1 MKINFERI
9 KYSPFGKKI
18 TTDFKFAF
26 IGGLLSFPLMLL
38 FSLIFFAISI
48 WFGIFMI
55 PFTVGIPILIAYYV
69 SKQALLQSRL
79 LSAMTDE
86 EHNKLILE
94 YKNFEERN
102 LTRFGHL
109 TSYGIVLDTHI
120 LPWESIKQIRFVP
133 GEYRLVY
140 RRNHG
145 RQRVYSPAKIKV
157 TAVFGT
163 KSTTITSSLHNE
175 DYDLSDEIASFL
187 TSIPKYTEHKF
198 EVLNRYYYAK

>member
-9 KYSPFGKKI
+9 KYSPFGQKI

-26 IGGLLSFPLMLL
+26 IGVLLSFPLMLL

-79 LSAMTDE
+79 LSTMTDE

-198 EVLNRYYYAK
+198 EVINGYYYAK

>member
-9 KYSPFGKKI
+9 KYSPFGKRI
-18 TTDFKFAF
+18 ATDFKFAF

-38 FSLIFFAISI
+38 FSLIFFAASF

-55 PFTVGIPILIAYYV
+55 PFTVGIPVMIAYYV
-69 SKQALLQSRL
+69 SKQAFLQARL

-102 LTRFGHL
+102 MTRFGHL
-109 TSYGIVLDTHI
+109 TSYGLVLDTHI
-120 LPWESIKQIRFVP
+120 LPWESVKQIRFAP

-145 RQRVYSPAKIKV
+145 RQRVYYPAKIKV
-157 TAVFGT
+157 TAAFGT
-163 KSTTITSSLHNE
+163 KSTTVTSSLHNE
-175 DYDLSDEIASFL
+175 DYDLSDEITRFL
-187 TSIPKYTEHKF
+187 DSIPKYTEHKF
-198 EVLNRYYYAK
+198 EVINGYYYAK